1 MAKGQSV
8 GIYMTSVYDDH
19 VKRSRYLELCTY
31 SVFIPL
37 FSDLRVLKLHQQT

>member
-19 VKRSRYLELCTY
+19 EKRSRYLELCTQTA
-31 SVFIPL
+31 STNLRSIRTL
-37 FSDLRVLKLHQQT
+37 FRANKF